1 MGHLTQGNMCIDSYL
16 LGSVCL
22 DDSKEGWA
30 SYRSGDNWGSL
41 RQKPSV
47 PVPHFLA
54 LVLGLRPP
62 GELE

>member
-1 MGHLTQGNMCIDSYL
+1 MGHLTWGNMCIDSYL
-16 LGSVCL
+16 LGSVGL

-30 SYRSGDNWGSL
+30 SYRSGDSWGPL

-47 PVPHFLA
+47 HAPHFLA